1 MKEKCL
7 QIKRRKACSQI
18 KKVICHFK
26 IVNELQILFDDEKE
40 YDIHT
45 KKALMKYKIIKD
57 NEVLS
62 LEYVIS
68 NCWIFYFLN
77 ILTTL
82 HTCKT
87 ISKERK
93 ERHRSSNSRLSKL
106 NFFFFF
112 PPQFSF
118 LKDHRGKKKNLCS
131 TQGLGRLVLSCL
143 DSIV

>member
-57 NEVLS
+57 NEVLF
-62 LEYVIS
+62 LEYAIS

-93 ERHRSSNSRLSKL
+93 ERVISSNSRWSKL
-106 NFFFFF
+106 NFFFF
-112 PPQFSF
+112 PPQYSF
-118 LKDHRGKKKNLCS
+118 LKDDRGVGKIYVQH
-131 TQGLGRLVLSCL
+131 TGLGKACIKLLG
-143 DSIV
+143 

>member
-93 ERHRSSNSRLSKL
+93 ERVRSSNSRWSKL
-106 NFFFFF
+106 NFFFFSHLNF
-112 PPQFSF
+112 PFW
-118 LKDHRGKKKNLCS
+118 KITGEKKKICAAHRAWE
-131 TQGLGRLVLSCL
+131 GLY
-143 DSIV
+143 

>member
-57 NEVLS
+57 NEVLF
-62 LEYVIS
+62 LEYAIS
-68 NCWIFYFLN
+68 NLD
-77 ILTTL
+77 IL
-82 HTCKT
+82 
-87 ISKERK
+87 
-93 ERHRSSNSRLSKL
+93 
-106 NFFFFF
+106 
-112 PPQFSF
+112 F
-118 LKDHRGKKKNLCS
+118 LKYIDN
-131 TQGLGRLVLSCL
+131 TAYM
-143 DSIV
+143 

>member
-7 QIKRRKACSQI
+7 QIKRRKVCSQI

-26 IVNELQILFDDEKE
+26 IVNELQILFDNEKE

-57 NEVLS
+57 NEVLF
-62 LEYVIS
+62 LEYAIS

-93 ERHRSSNSRLSKL
+93 ERVISSNSRWSKL
-106 NFFFFF
+106 SIFFSHLNSAFW
-112 PPQFSF
+112 
-118 LKDHRGKKKNLCS
+118 KITGEKKKIYAQH
-131 TQGLGRLVLSCL
+131 TGLGKACVKLLG
-143 DSIV
+143 